1 MSLFALMIFFSFP
14 FGLTA
19 AWPGKGRANATQLD
33 RWRRGPPAARARAA
47 PNKVRPGAHAG
58 GEAQRRCVKRREA
71 HVDRASRECRGGPAA
86 AAETAPTFFGLDR
99 RAMARGAPTVP
110 SAAAPRRESP
120 AEVATLRQPPLPRR
134 SLAALAVLSQLAA
147 ASAQAPVHCIAPE
160 ALWQVELLDTGGDG
174 WEGAALAFRL
184 RGATGQLGQPALV
197 DGADASG
204 RVSLSVDDGS
214 SAFHGIC
221 IDPQLCYVVEASP
234 GRDRDESTWVLR
246 DGSVGTSQ
254 IILSGDT
261 RSSGLLVGNCP
272 CLPNQFAV
280 RVIMTDSFG
289 DGWGGIRMILSSDTF
304 EYPLTIPTATPGSAE
319 GSNKVQD
326 LCLPAA
332 DACYVV
338 DVPDGMHGDEISWS
352 MVDPNNAQVSIY
364 AQGGAPHHGAFQG
377 RGTCRTGCTDSI
389 ATNYDSAAQSYNG
402 NCQYNSGC
410 MDSMAQNYAT
420 LATQDNGECEYDC
433 TAMVNRP
440 DLNLQGKT
448 IQGCLDSWSDGEQAD
463 VTVSAGDVRVVY
475 GKQNT
480 ASPVATCSLQRAPC
494 YAGKFYVE
502 TAGALLVRW
511 LTFMDRTEGALV
523 AEVGADLSV
532 HYCRFVNGQSDRTD
546 PLAGWS
552 AGGAIHTQGGSL
564 QVKSSE
570 FMSNSA
576 SGSNAL
582 TYGGAIFG
590 NNGPAVEIV
599 DSIFGGN
606 LASRGGAIYISG
618 GGSLLITGS
627 YFDNHEATAGGC
639 IETNRTVVTIGD
651 TMMERSSA
659 SVCPFL
665 MNSQFAECAQ
675 SGLGGSIFVRG
686 GELRISG
693 STFAE
698 NTADTQGGAV
708 MCDNVDRVVVQTTS
722 FNRNGHGTTAT
733 NMNGGAIYVTGGEFE
748 VYGCFFDDNAARGEG
763 DSVYVDSVSDWAIKN
778 TSFFPVDPY
787 YTVYTTA
794 SPVAG
799 CYEHPCDPG
808 FECHYSDL
816 SINCLPCPSTN
827 FTATLAVSMV
837 SQDGIS
843 CRPCPAGLTSNPAQT
858 GCQLCPSDMY
868 STGGVCLFC
877 DLGFTPSLD
886 QTSCTPC
893 GEGYYSGVNADTG
906 SASFGERLTSCV
918 RCRRGS
924 QPNLPSAATGCVE
937 CTAGLVSTNGAAC
950 TPCPMGKGPDAV
962 DGIAATRCIDCVG
975 GTYSVVDPVVGN
987 VCAACPA
994 GQMAGVAQGGQTVI
1008 CVNCDRGLYSDLVS
1022 NGCDSCEPG
1031 KQASADQ
1038 TQCVPCF
1045 DVTPD
1050 DVVLAVSPVAQSAGL
1065 FSEHGHTCV
1074 ACPAGTQ
1081 PNGLASTC
1089 DNCTAGSASYSGGVC
1104 TPCGGNDVSNK
1115 ATDDGTVGGI
1125 RCDACG
1131 GGSFS
1136 NTNHTECS
1144 CKAGEY
1150 DMSLG
1155 WFVCFGA
1162 HWDENIYKQAEDQLR
1177 GDMQA
1182 GRTCTTCPWCMD
1194 CTDPADPM
1202 TKPGYEFVHTGVGS
1216 EFFRLNIEARRKTT
1230 ERGILRCP
1238 LDGSC
1243 LGTAVAN
1250 KVASETCKEG
1260 HGGALC
1266 SSCTSAEVTNDDK
1279 SVEAVSFFKEGNAG
1293 SCVRCPTF
1301 TNINIPLSLMFFVLG
1316 MIFFWSYKF
1325 ALPKTK
1331 WLNVVHTRYP
1341 RELGLQADLKTVIG
1355 TSQMLCLTPTLLR
1368 LDFPSAFAGTLE
1380 YVGLVCL
1387 DLRRTVHWDCFAILK
1402 EMSQGSTYFS
1412 DYWYYVVYLPVAL
1425 AATIV
1430 MSYMLA
1436 KKKVMG
1442 ISNMRQHMEASN
1454 ELRAATVSRI
1464 AFAIFLVYPYITAV
1478 AVGANNCV
1486 ELSES
1491 YAVLASDYAVRCDSA
1506 WLARE
1511 SACTGTSTNG
1521 GDCSLVGDD
1530 AVPTS
1535 QRTWCGSDGAG
1546 NPLPNPETGQPG
1558 LGEGVCGLFGECG
1571 TDSYCVIE
1579 ALTSIE
1585 GCPDGCLFAG
1595 SSDLN
1600 WIRATTPILIG
1611 AISIGFPCFIFVIIF
1626 VSKNKGPEELDPDG
1640 DLSES
1645 LSGEDGPAKP
1655 AQPMFGCF
1663 GSDFKPEY
1671 RMFEVVEY
1679 ARKFVFAG
1687 LVGLLS
1693 PGSVEQIYFATAI
1706 SMVCLVLYA
1715 GLQPYALA
1723 KCNLVKTAAEL
1734 QLLLALVTALVLRF
1748 DSAVQGDELEDM
1760 QQYDDSYSW
1769 FLTFTTLTLTP
1780 VPLIW
1785 LNWRHAGKIFA
1796 EGEAGSL
1803 EPRLQYLIAN
1813 GGRSDTGAMK
1823 DDIIKAHRAEIE
1835 KLRSA
1840 VMEFSGGSMGGLESN
1855 PMAMPG
1861 GMSEFEQEFNALQY
1875 SGNNS
1880 QADSFSS
1887 DPYQSIDLP
1896 SAGKAESGRALG
1908 IRDQGGPTGDSESS
1922 EEESSESSDSDSD
1935 GEAKPK
1941 GKKGLQGLKKANANN
1956 E

>member
-1 MSLFALMIFFSFP
+1 M
-14 FGLTA
+14 
-19 AWPGKGRANATQLD
+19 
-33 RWRRGPPAARARAA
+33 
-47 PNKVRPGAHAG
+47 
-58 GEAQRRCVKRREA
+58 
-71 HVDRASRECRGGPAA
+71 
-86 AAETAPTFFGLDR
+86 
-99 RAMARGAPTVP
+99 
-110 SAAAPRRESP
+110 
-120 AEVATLRQPPLPRR
+120 
-134 SLAALAVLSQLAA
+134 
-147 ASAQAPVHCIAPE
+147 
-160 ALWQVELLDTGGDG
+160 ELLDTGGDG
-174 WEGAALAFRL
+174 WEGGALAFRL
-184 RGATGQLGQPALV
+184 RDPAGQLGQAALA
-197 DGADASG
+197 DGADAIG
-204 RVSLSVDDGS
+204 RVSLSVGEGS
-214 SAFHGIC
+214 SAFHDIC

-234 GRDRDESTWVLR
+234 GRDRDESTWALR
-246 DGSVGTSQ
+246 DGSDGASLVV
-254 IILSGDT
+254 LSGDT

-272 CLPNQFAV
+272 CLPNQFAL
-280 RVIMTDSFG
+280 RVIMHDSFG
-289 DGWGGIRMILSSDTF
+289 DGWGGIRLILSSDTVAW
-304 EYPLTIPTATPGSAE
+304 PLTIPTATPGSSE
-319 GSNKVQD
+319 GSARVQD
-326 LCLPAA
+326 LCLS
-332 DACYVV
+332 DQSDCFVV
-338 DVPDGMHGDEISWS
+338 NVPDGMHSDEITWL
-352 MVDPNNAQVSIY
+352 MVDPENQNTAIF
-364 AQGGAPHHGAFQG
+364 AQGGAPYHGAFQG
-377 RGTCRTGCTDSI
+377 SGLCTRGCTDAI
-389 ATNYDSAAQSYNG
+389 ANNFDSSAQEDSGTCVYND
-402 NCQYNSGC
+402 GC
-410 MDSMAQNYAT
+410 MDSMAANYLPAAT
-420 LATQDNGECEYDC
+420 RDSGTCQYDC
-433 TAMVNRP
+433 TAMVN
-440 DLNLQGKT
+440 DLGLQGKT
-448 IQGCLDSWSDGEQAD
+448 SQGCLDNWNDGEQAD
-463 VTVSAGDVRVVY
+463 VTVSSGGVLVVY
-475 GKQNT
+475 ATRNI
-480 ASPVATCSLQRAPC
+480 ASPDVTCSLQRAPC
-494 YAGKFYVE
+494 YAGRFYVE
-502 TAGALLVRW
+502 TTGALLVRW
-511 LTFMDRTEGALV
+511 LTFIDRTEGAVV
-523 AEVGADLSV
+523 AEADTHLYV
-532 HYCRFVNGQSDRTD
+532 HNCRFVNGQSDRTN
-546 PLAGWS
+546 PLGGWF
-552 AGGAIHTQGGSL
+552 AGGAIHTQGGFL

-599 DSIFGGN
+599 GSTFGGN
-606 LASRGGAIYISG
+606 LASRGGAMYISG

-627 YFDNHEATAGGC
+627 YFDNHVATAGGC

-651 TMMERSSA
+651 TMMERSSV
-659 SVCPFL
+659 SLCPFL

-675 SGLGGSIFVRG
+675 SGLGGSIFTRG
-686 GELRISG
+686 GELHISD
-693 STFAE
+693 STFDE
-698 NTADTQGGAV
+698 NTAEIRGGAV
-708 MCDNVDRVVVQTTS
+708 MCDNVDRVVVQRAR
-722 FNRNGHGTTAT
+722 FNRNGHGDTQM
-733 NMNGGAIYVTGGEFE
+733 NMNGGAIYVAGGEFE
-748 VYGCFFDDNAARGEG
+748 VHGCFFDGNTARGDG
-763 DSVYVDSVSDWAIKN
+763 DSVYVDSVSDWVIKS

-787 YTVYTTA
+787 YTVYTVA

-816 SINCLPCPSTN
+816 SISCLPCPSTN
-827 FTATLAVSMV
+827 FTATLSVSMV

-858 GCQLCPSDMY
+858 GCQPCPSDMY
-868 STGGVCLFC
+868 STGGVCLTC
-877 DLGFTPSLD
+877 DLGHMPSLD
-886 QTSCTPC
+886 RKTCAPC
-893 GEGYYSGVNADTG
+893 GGGYYSGIDADPA
-906 SASFGERLTSCV
+906 SASFGERITDCV

-924 QPNLPSAATGCVE
+924 QPNLLSGATGCEE

-950 TPCPMGKGPDAV
+950 AACPMGKGPDAI
-962 DGIAATRCIDCVG
+962 DGNGATRCIDCVG
-975 GTYSVVDPVVGN
+975 GTYSVVDPQLGN
-987 VCAACPA
+987 ICAACPA
-994 GQMAGVAQGGQTVI
+994 GQMAGVAAGGDTVI
-1008 CVNCDRGLYSDLVS
+1008 CVNCDRGLYSISDPNDPDFT
-1022 NGCDSCEPG
+1022 NGCDSCVPG

-1038 TQCVPCF
+1038 TACVPCA

-1050 DVVLAVSPVAQSAGL
+1050 TNVLALSPMAQSLGL
-1065 FSEHGHTCV
+1065 FSELGHTCA

-1081 PNGLASTC
+1081 PNSLALGPLGPASIC
-1089 DNCTAGSASYSGGVC
+1089 ENCTAGSASYSGGVC
-1104 TPCGGNDVSNK
+1104 TPCGGNTVSNK
-1115 ATDDGTVGGI
+1115 ATDEGTVAGI

-1155 WFVCFGA
+1155 WFICFGS
-1162 HWDENIYKQAEDQLR
+1162 HWDEDIQKLAQGQLR
-1177 GDMQA
+1177 TDLNA
-1182 GRTCTTCPWCMD
+1182 GRTCTACPWCMD

-1202 TKPGYEFVHTGVGS
+1202 TKPGYEFVHTSVGS
-1216 EFFRLNIEARRKTT
+1216 EFFRLNTEARRKTT

-1266 SSCTSAEVTNDDK
+1266 SSCTSAEVLNDDE

-1293 SCVRCPTF
+1293 ACVRCPEF
-1301 TNINIPLSLMFFVLG
+1301 SNVNIPLALMFVVLG
-1316 MIFFWSYKF
+1316 ITFVWSYEY

-1331 WLNVVHTRYP
+1331 WLHVVHSRYP
-1341 RELGLQADLKTVIG
+1341 RELGLQADLNTVIG
-1355 TSQMLCLTPTLLR
+1355 LSQMLCLTPILLR
-1368 LDFPSAFAGTLE
+1368 LDFPTAFAGTLE

-1387 DLRRTVHWDCFAILK
+1387 DLRRIVHWDCFAILK

-1412 DYWYYVVYLPVAL
+1412 DYWYYVVYLPIAL
-1425 AATIV
+1425 AITIV
-1430 MSYMLA
+1430 VSYMLA
-1436 KKKVMG
+1436 KKNVMS
-1442 ISNMRQHMEASN
+1442 ISNMRQHMEATN

-1486 ELSES
+1486 VLSES
-1491 YAVLASDYAVRCDSA
+1491 YFVLASDYAVRCDSA

-1521 GDCSLVGDD
+1521 GDCSLVGDE

-1535 QRTWCGSDGAG
+1535 QRTWCGSDVAE
-1546 NPLPNPETGQPG
+1546 NPLPNPETGEPG
-1558 LGEGVCGLFGECG
+1558 LGAGVCGLFGECG
-1571 TDSYCVIE
+1571 TDSYCVEE
-1579 ALTSIE
+1579 ASTSSE

-1626 VSKNKGPEELDPDG
+1626 VSKDKGPEADPDG

-1645 LSGEDGPAKP
+1645 LSGEDGPTKP

-1663 GSDFKPEY
+1663 GADFKPEY

-1715 GLQPYALA
+1715 GLQPYALT
-1723 KCNLVKTAAEL
+1723 KSNLVKTAAEL
-1734 QLLLALVTALVLRF
+1734 QLLLTLVTALVLRF
-1748 DSAVQGDELEDM
+1748 DSAAQGDELEDM
-1760 QQYDDSYSW
+1760 KQYDDAYGW

-1813 GGRSDTGAMK
+1813 GGRSDSVAMK

-1835 KLRSA
+1835 KLRAA
-1840 VMEFSGGSMGGLESN
+1840 VIEFSGGLESN
-1855 PMAMPG
+1855 PMGGMGG

-1875 SGNNS
+1875 SGTNP
-1880 QADSFSS
+1880 QGDSLSM
-1887 DPYQSIDLP
+1887 DPYQPVELP
-1896 SAGKAESGRALG
+1896 SAGQAEPGRALG
-1908 IRDQGGPTGDSESS
+1908 IRDQSGPTGGSESS

-1941 GKKGLQGLKKANANN
+1941 GKKGLKGLKKANANN